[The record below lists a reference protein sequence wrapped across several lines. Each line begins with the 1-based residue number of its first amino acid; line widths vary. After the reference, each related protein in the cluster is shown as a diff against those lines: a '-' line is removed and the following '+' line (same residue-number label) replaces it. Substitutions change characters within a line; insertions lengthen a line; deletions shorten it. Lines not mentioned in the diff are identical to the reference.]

1 MHSFRLLFFAF
12 AFCFSSFLAL
22 SQRDP
27 MRFGKISDIEFDM
40 LRCEMDT
47 SAKAVILGDFGTVE
61 INYGNENGFEYFYK
75 RHLRVKIFDKDASDL
90 ADFRLY
96 LYGNPSGQK
105 EKVTSLKAEVHTQ
118 ENGRYKKIKFKRNQA
133 FIDEVSD
140 NLTTMSFSFPNIEEG
155 SIFELEYTIK
165 SPFLFTLPTWYFQSE
180 YPTLFSEFRT
190 YIPEY
195 FFYKPLMQGFLSLTD
210 RSSNTKSTS
219 FEVVWREEP
228 GYGDVG
234 RSTRQSQRVDLLEN
248 SEVYRIDNVPAFTRE
263 PHMNSVINYLS
274 KIEHELSYFR
284 MPQAPP
290 KDYSS
295 TWEQLTKSL
304 LESESFG
311 KHLQRSGFL
320 SDEADRIKNE
330 FSDPEQRLIAAY
342 ELVQDHMTWNNTA
355 SIYAGR
361 NLRRS
366 WSDKKGSA
374 ADINLTLVVLLRELG
389 IDADPLILSTRSNG
403 IINPAQIMLDKFNY
417 VVAHALID
425 GTSYFMDAT
434 DKHTPYY
441 LLPERCINGKG
452 RLISETNGRWVDLEA
467 FIDNLTYAKSTIK
480 VKECGSVEAQT
491 IKQQTNYSRLRTDE
505 ILRSYDKLED
515 YMDRFEADHD
525 GMELVDF
532 DVQNQDNWAEAIQTS
547 YNYEIPDVNPGA
559 KDIILVNALQFDRI
573 GSNPF
578 RLEERLFPVDFV
590 YPFKRVFNITIDIPE
605 GYEVDEMPAT
615 NGFST
620 AGNSASYQS
629 RYLVDDAGD
638 IKVIVQMNIAKPIFL
653 PAEYKGLKDF
663 YAKVVEEQ
671 ARNIILKKI

>member
-1 MHSFRLLFFAF
+1 MHYLKLFLLAF
-12 AFCFSSFLAL
+12 TFCYSSFLAL

-27 MRFGKISDIEFDM
+27 MRFGKISDTEFDM
-40 LRCEMDT
+40 VRCEIDT
-47 SAKAVILGDFGTVE
+47 TAKAVILGDYGVVE
-61 INYGNENGFEYFYK
+61 IKYGIENGFEYLYT
-75 RHLRVKIFDKDASDL
+75 RHMRVKIFDKDASDL

-96 LYGNPSGQK
+96 LYANSSGQK
-105 EKVTSLKAEVHTQ
+105 DRLTALKAEVYTP
-118 ENGRYKKIKFKRNQA
+118 ENRGYKKTKFSRNKS

-140 NLTTMSFSFPNIEEG
+140 NLTTVSFSLPNIEEG
-155 SIFELEYTIK
+155 SIFDLEYTIK

-195 FFYKPLMQGFLSLTD
+195 FFYKPLMQGFLNLTD
-210 RSSNTKSTS
+210 RSSDTKSTS

-228 GYGDVG
+228 GYGNVG
-234 RSTRQSQRVDLLEN
+234 GTRRSQRVDLLEN
-248 SEVYRIDNVPAFTRE
+248 SEVYRIENVPAFTQE

-274 KIEHELSYFR
+274 KIEHELSYYR

-330 FSDPEQRLIAAY
+330 FSDPEQRLIAAF
-342 ELVQDHMTWNNTA
+342 ELVQEHMAWNNST

-361 NLRRS
+361 NLRRA
-366 WSDKKGSA
+366 WSDKKGST
-374 ADINLTLVVLLRELG
+374 ADINLTLVALLRELG

-417 VVAHALID
+417 VAVHALID
-425 GTSYFMDAT
+425 GNSYLLDAT
-434 DKHTPYY
+434 DKHIPYY
-441 LLPERCINGKG
+441 LLPERCINGQG
-452 RLISETNGRWVDLEA
+452 RLISEENGRWINLEP
-467 FIDNLTYAKSTIK
+467 FFDNVTYTQSTLH
-480 VKECGSVEAQT
+480 VMECGSVEAHMS
-491 IKQQTNYSRLRTDE
+491 KQQSNYSRLRTNE
-505 ILRSYDKLED
+505 ILRSYDKTED
-515 YMDRFEADHD
+515 YMDRFEADHT
-525 GMELVDF
+525 GMNLIDF
-532 DVQNQDNWAEAIQTS
+532 QVENQDNWTEPLVRQ
-547 YNYEIPDVNPGA
+547 YEYEIPDANPGA
-559 KDIILVNALQFDRI
+559 KDFILVNALQFDQI
-573 GSNPF
+573 ASNPF

-590 YPFKRVFNITIDIPE
+590 YPFKRVFNITIEIPD
-605 GYEVDEMPAT
+605 GYEIDEMPAT

-620 AGNSASYQS
+620 ASNDASYQS
-629 RYLVDDAGD
+629 RYILDETGN
-638 IKVIVQMNIAKPIFL
+638 IKVIIQMNIAKPIFL
-653 PAEYKGLKDF
+653 PSEYRGLKDF